1 MSVDWAVP
9 TGKCVDASP
18 LVAQL
23 EGGSCAGAVATV
35 VFIGSH
41 SGLFFAIGAWDG
53 QVIWKTQTGGRI
65 ESSACL
71 SRCAKFVIFGKICSF
86 FVVFAVVC
94 FLTVFSLICFSQST
108 LRYLPVRV
116 CLML

>member
-23 EGGSCAGAVATV
+23 HGGNCATMATV
-35 VFIGSH
+35 VFVGSH
-41 SGLFFAIGAWDG
+41 SGLFFAISASDG
-53 QVIWKTQTGGRI
+53 QIIWKTQTGGRI

-71 SRCAKFVIFGKICSF
+71 SQCAKFVIFGKIQSF
-86 FVVFAVVC
+86 VLLWLSVC
-94 FLTVFSLICFSQST
+94 
-108 LRYLPVRV
+108 
-116 CLML
+116 